1 MPTPGE
7 FDKNATMKMKKEMV
21 FSRTDSRTCHSWAI
35 SVNHYTPT
43 ITRARLRLCLRSIDL
58 LIIRKNF
65 GRKDTSGYWTTLLAP
80 FYTYSTTGS
89 RLANPPSS
97 KSFYR
102 NALISC
108 IDISEI
114 DCSGVKTIYLLR
126 VRRSEVSSRDD
137 MCSTNQ
143 VFPSKVNPK

>member
-65 GRKDTSGYWTTLLAP
+65 GRKDTSGYGTTLLEP

-108 IDISEI
+108 IDISVM
-114 DCSGVKTIYLLR
+114 DL
-126 VRRSEVSSRDD
+126 SRLSIFWEFEGQRYHHA
-137 MCSTNQ
+137 MTCAAETKFFHQ
-143 VFPSKVNPK
+143 KLILSK